1 MEIEEEKRLIYGL
14 MKQLIEERREIS
26 KAYFDLKEQLNSL
39 NEQGSTILNAQK
51 DLKHDLVEKTKEQRS
66 EVRKHYESLIP
77 ITRKRKS
84 YPFERVAG
92 YVIEMLRKEGI
103 PLSSKV
109 IHEKL
114 QSDYE
119 VYVGYA
125 NLTNNILRKMIDLDK
140 YSIEKA
146 TRGFY
151 QYRRRGIE

>member
-39 NEQGSTILNAQK
+39 NEQEINDSKCSKN
-51 DLKHDLVEKTKEQRS
+51 LKNELVEKGKEKHS
-66 EVRKHYESLIP
+66 EIRRQYALPIP
-77 ITRKRKS
+77 TTRKRKS

-92 YVIEMLRKEGI
+92 YVIEILRNEGI

-119 VYVGYA
+119 IYIGYA